1 MTTAADP
8 RAPLSLREI
17 LRRHERVVIIHTL
30 QAYGGSRAR
39 AAQALQLSPCQLWR
53 RMRALGMD
61 FAALPAARTGRPRKT
76 EEQASGP
83 GQDRI

>member
-1 MTTAADP
+1 MSAVVEA
-8 RAPLSLREI
+8 RLPLSLREI

-39 AAQALQLSPCQLWR
+39 AAEALQLTRSQLWR
-53 RMRALGMD
+53 RMRNLGVD
-61 FAALPAARTGRPRKT
+61 FAAVPSARTGRPRKS

-83 GQDRI
+83 GQD